1 MHNARGNWLDLINE
15 RVDEGVERIGVLIRL
30 FSLRLR
36 EVGMLKSSPSKII
49 SESTNWSYLNE
60 LNREL
65 KA

>member
-1 MHNARGNWLDLINE
+1 
-15 RVDEGVERIGVLIRL
+15 L

-36 EVGMLKSSPSKII
+36 EVGMIKSSPSKII